1 MLPSKPR
8 AKRISDVSGK
18 HRDRDGGAELDVRPY
33 ARFKLRDGKVIH
45 VFEHQDRSEA
55 LLATGLAA

>member
-8 AKRISDVSGK
+8 AKWISDVSRERRN
-18 HRDRDGGAELDVRPY
+18 RDSGAELDVRPY
-33 ARFKLRDGKVIH
+33 ARFKLRDGKMIH
-45 VFEHQDRSEA
+45 VFEHQDRIEA